1 MQMRDPEDR
10 AEGIT
15 IGAGRAILSNRI
27 SHFLNIKELFQRQ
40 NQTSSFSQAVR
51 EAWALMYLK
60 HCYWMTTFPE
70 CMSLAEVRKIAPYNN
85 AKNPLSNIE
94 TSVQDY

>member
-27 SHFLNIKELFQRQ
+27 SHFLNIKGARYYYPFP
-40 NQTSSFSQAVR
+40 VR
-51 EAWALMYLK
+51 
-60 HCYWMTTFPE
+60 T
-70 CMSLAEVRKIAPYNN
+70 
-85 AKNPLSNIE
+85 
-94 TSVQDY
+94 

>member
-27 SHFLNIKELFQRQ
+27 SHFLNIKGARYDHEL
-40 NQTSSFSQAVR
+40 
-51 EAWALMYLK
+51 EM
-60 HCYWMTTFPE
+60 H
-70 CMSLAEVRKIAPYNN
+70 SLLR
-85 AKNPLSNIE
+85 
-94 TSVQDY
+94 

>member
-27 SHFLNIKELFQRQ
+27 SHFLNIKGARYGHELEIRGLL
-40 NQTSSFSQAVR
+40 R
-51 EAWALMYLK
+51 
-60 HCYWMTTFPE
+60 
-70 CMSLAEVRKIAPYNN
+70 
-85 AKNPLSNIE
+85 
-94 TSVQDY
+94 